1 MIPCPE
7 AERTERM
14 RKALKRTALIIGS
27 CGVLGLGLTVPA
39 VAATASVAAPAV
51 HCHATGRGLY
61 RLPDRHFNCTPG
73 ITYAA
78 VTQANIGRTICRRGW
93 TATIRPPE
101 SYTEP
106 IKLRQMAEYGYYGG
120 RNPHNYEEDHLIPL
134 ELGGAP
140 RAVRNLWPEYD
151 AGHIPN
157 PKDAVENALKRAVCA
172 HRVTLRR
179 AQIAIAQ
186 NWTTAERVLGIRI
199 STQRDP
205 SLRSC
210 RRV

>member
-1 MIPCPE
+1 
-7 AERTERM
+7 M
-14 RKALKRTALIIGS
+14 RKVLKRTALVIVS
-27 CGVLGLGLTVPA
+27 CGVLGLGLSVPA
-39 VAATASVAAPAV
+39 VAATATAAAPAV

-61 RLPDRHFNCTPG
+61 RLPDRHSNCTPG

-78 VTQANIGRTICRRGW
+78 VTQANIGRTICRSGW
-93 TATIRPPE
+93 TASIRPPE

-151 AGHIPN
+151 AGHVPN
-157 PKDAVENALKRAVCA
+157 PKDKVENALKRAVCA
-172 HRVTLRR
+172 HRVTLRK

-186 NWTTAERVLGIRI
+186 NWTTAERVLGI
-199 STQRDP
+199 
-205 SLRSC
+205 
-210 RRV
+210 